1 MRRLFCAL
9 GATWLLTSPLTAQDG
24 HPDVYGIELIPTPDL
39 RDARGT
45 VRLRWAPSP
54 FGISLSP
61 EGHNRFVL
69 DFHLEGLPD
78 PRTLGDYTTYVAW
91 VTVPVLSPM
100 ARLGEVGNGDSG
112 PLGPVELNQFLV
124 LVSAE
129 ANAGVATRN
138 GRLVLRGLSP
148 SSRIQPDNHLMIPA
162 GDSREGGSA
171 PMDHA
176 HSGRGL
182 DEQGWPHPPMNPLIA
197 MIPGL
202 EDLRPSATPY
212 LPRPAADASVPL
224 ARPREMLTLADGDVL
239 ELVAGLVRRTIRGE
253 SYVMYG
259 FNGQY
264 PGPLIQ
270 VDQNSTITVRFVNET
285 DHHTAVHWHGVRLE
299 NRYDGV
305 PGVTQEPV
313 LPGGSFEYRVFFRD
327 AGIYWYHPHHREDIQ
342 QDLGL
347 YGNMLVRAPDPDFF
361 NEVHREEVLMLDDLL
376 LGGHGLFPYGQERAT
391 HALMGRFG
399 NVMLVNGEPE
409 YRLKVKR
416 GEVVRFFLTNVA
428 NTRTFHLSFGGA
440 RIKVVGSD
448 LSKLEREEWAESVV
462 IGPAERYIVE
472 VLFDEAGVRALENR
486 LQILDHTFGGFF
498 AESTKLGEIEVAEE
512 DAPALPRPFETL
524 REHEDVR
531 KDIAPYR
538 SSFSRAVDR
547 ELRLTLE
554 TAGLP
559 SKLLRRM
566 RADSVYFSP
575 VEWAETMPEMNFPTT
590 GGEGG
595 TVGEVRWTLRDPAT
609 GKENLDIDWRFTQ
622 GDLVKLRLVNDRDAL
637 HAMQH
642 PFHIHGQR
650 FLVLSR
656 NGSPNRNLVW
666 KDTLLV
672 ATGETVDILL
682 ELSNPGRWMAHCHI
696 AEHLETGMKLVFTVD
711 TQEEKP

>member
-1 MRRLFCAL
+1 MRRLLCTL
-9 GATWLLTSPLTAQDG
+9 GATWFLTPPLAAQDG
-24 HPDVYGIELIPTPDL
+24 HPDIYSIELAPTPDL
-39 RDARGT
+39 RGARGT

-54 FGISLSP
+54 FGISVSP
-61 EGHNRFVL
+61 EGHHRFDL

-78 PRTLGDYTTYVAW
+78 PRTLGDYSTYVAW
-91 VTVPVLSPM
+91 VTTPVLSPM
-100 ARLGEVGNGDSG
+100 TKLGEVGNGDSG
-112 PLGPVELNQFLV
+112 PLGPVELNQFFV

-129 ANAGVATRN
+129 RDAGVATRE
-138 GRLVLRGLSP
+138 GRLVLRGVSP

-162 GDSREGGSA
+162 GASPKGASGS
-171 PMDHA
+171 MDHA
-176 HSGRGL
+176 HHGP
-182 DEQGWPHPPMNPLIA
+182 DAGWPHPPMNPLIA

-202 EDLRPSATPY
+202 EDLRPNATPY
-212 LPRPAADASVPL
+212 LPQPAPDASVPL
-224 ARPREMLTLADGDVL
+224 ARPHEMLSLRDGDVL

-270 VDQNSTITVRFVNET
+270 VDQSSTITVRFVNET
-285 DHHTAVHWHGVRLE
+285 DHPTAVHWHGVRLE

-376 LGGHGLFPYGQERAT
+376 LGGQGLFPYGQERAT

-409 YRLKVKR
+409 YRLAVKR
-416 GEVVRFFLTNVA
+416 FEVVRFFLTNVA

-440 RIKVVGSD
+440 RLKVVGSD
-448 LSKLEREEWAESVV
+448 LGKFEREEWAESLV

-472 VLFDEAGVRALENR
+472 ARFDSPGAHSLENR
-486 LQILDHTFGGFF
+486 LQVLDHTFGGFF
-498 AESTKLGEIEVAEE
+498 PETTKLGEISVAREE
-512 DAPALPRPFETL
+512 APPLPHPFDAL

-531 KDIAPYR
+531 RDIAPYR
-538 SSFSRAVDR
+538 SSFGRAVDR
-547 ELRLTLE
+547 ELWLTLE
-554 TAGLP
+554 TEGLP
-559 SKLLRRM
+559 AKLVRRM
-566 RADSVYFSP
+566 RADSVYFNP
-575 VEWAETMPEMNFPTT
+575 VEWTETMPEMNFPTT
-590 GGEGG
+590 GGPH
-595 TVGEVRWTLRDPAT
+595 GEVRWTLRDATT
-609 GKENLDIDWRFTQ
+609 GKENLDIDWKFSL
-622 GDLVKLRLVNDRDAL
+622 GEVVKLRLVNDRDAL

-656 NGSPNRNLVW
+656 NGAPNRNLVW

>member
-1 MRRLFCAL
+1 MRQLFCAL
-9 GATWLLTSPLTAQDG
+9 GASWLLASPVASQDG
-24 HPDVYGIELIPTPDL
+24 HPDIYSIELDPTPDL

-45 VRLRWAPSP
+45 VLLRWAPSP
-54 FGISLSP
+54 FGISMSP
-61 EGHNRFVL
+61 EGNHRFEL
-69 DFHLEGLPD
+69 DFRIEGLPE
-78 PRTLGDYTTYVAW
+78 PRTLGDYSTYVAW
-91 VTVPVLSPM
+91 VTTPVLNPM
-100 ARLGEVGNGDSG
+100 AKLGEVGNGASG
-112 PLGPVELNQFLV
+112 PLGPVDLNQFLV

-129 ANAGVATRN
+129 RDSNVATRE

-162 GDSREGGSA
+162 GASPPGS
-171 PMDHA
+171 MDHA
-176 HSGRGL
+176 HHAPDG
-182 DEQGWPHPPMNPLIA
+182 EWPHPPMNPLIA

-202 EDLRPSATPY
+202 EDLRPNAKPY
-212 LPRPAADASVPL
+212 LPRPAAEASVPL
-224 ARPREMLTLADGDVL
+224 ARPREMLSLRDGDVL
-239 ELVAGLVRRTIRGE
+239 ELVAGLVRRTLRGA

-270 VDQNSTITVRFVNET
+270 VDQNSTITVRFVNQT

-305 PGVTQEPV
+305 PGVTQDPV
-313 LPGGSFEYRVFFRD
+313 LPGGSFEYKIFFRD

-376 LGGHGLFPYGQERAT
+376 LGGHGLFPYGEESAT

-409 YRLKVKR
+409 YRLEVKR

-472 VLFDEAGVRALENR
+472 VRFDEAGVKALENR
-486 LQILDHTFGGFF
+486 LQVLDHTFGGFF
-498 AESTKLGEIEVAEE
+498 PESTKLGEIEVAAE
-512 DAPALPRPFETL
+512 DAPRLSRPFKEL

-531 KDIAPYR
+531 ADIAPYR
-538 SSFSRAVDR
+538 SSFSRAVDH
-547 ELRLTLE
+547 ELWLTLE
-554 TAGLP
+554 TEGLP
-559 SKLLRRM
+559 AKLVRRM
-566 RADSVYFSP
+566 RADGVYFNP
-575 VEWAETMPEMNFPTT
+575 VEWTETMPEMNFPTT
-590 GGEGG
+590 GGE
-595 TVGEVRWTLRDPAT
+595 VKWTLRDAAT
-609 GKENLDIDWRFTQ
+609 GKENLDIDWKFTL
-622 GDLVKLRLVNDRDAL
+622 GDVVKLRLVNDRDAL

-672 ATGETVDILL
+672 ATGETVDLLL

-711 TQEEKP
+711 TQEERH

>member
-1 MRRLFCAL
+1 MGRLLCAL
-9 GATWLLTSPLTAQDG
+9 SATWVLALPLSAQDG
-24 HPDVYGIELIPTPDL
+24 HPDIFSIELAPTPDL
-39 RDARGT
+39 REARGT
-45 VRLRWAPSP
+45 VRLLWAPSP
-54 FGISLSP
+54 FGVSVAPS
-61 EGHNRFVL
+61 GHLRFEL
-69 DFHLEGLPD
+69 GFHIEGLPD
-78 PRTLGDYTTYVAW
+78 PRTLGDYSTYVAW
-91 VTVPVLSPM
+91 VTTPVLSPM
-100 ARLGEVGNGDSG
+100 AKLGEVRNGQSG

-129 ANAGVATRN
+129 ANANVATRE
-138 GRLVLRGLSP
+138 GRLVLRGASP

-162 GDSREGGSA
+162 GASTTEAMNHVHHVPDGPDGNDA
-171 PMDHA
+171 
-176 HSGRGL
+176 
-182 DEQGWPHPPMNPLIA
+182 GWPHPPMNPLIA

-202 EDLRPSATPY
+202 EDLRPNVMPY
-212 LPRPAADASVPL
+212 LPKPAPDESVPV
-224 ARPREMLTLADGDVL
+224 AKPREMLALRDGALL

-259 FNGQY
+259 FNRQY

-270 VDQNSTITVRFVNET
+270 VEQNSTITVRFVNET
-285 DHHTAVHWHGVRLE
+285 EHQTAVHWHGVRLD

-313 LPGGSFEYRVFFRD
+313 LPGESFEYRVFFRD
-327 AGIYWYHPHHREDIQ
+327 AGIYWYHPHHREVIQ

-347 YGNMLVRAPDPDFF
+347 YGNMLVRAPDPGFF

-376 LGGHGLFPYGQERAT
+376 VGGQGLFPYGEASAT

-399 NVMLVNGEPE
+399 NVMLVNGEPD
-409 YRLKVKR
+409 YRLAVKR

-428 NTRTFHLSFGGA
+428 NTRTFHISFGAA

-448 LSKLEREEWAESVV
+448 LGKFEREEWTESLL

-472 VLFDEAGVRALENR
+472 VRFDEPGAQALENR
-486 LQILDHTFGGFF
+486 VQVLDHTFGGFF
-498 AESTKLGEIEVAEE
+498 PETTKLGEISVAPEQ
-512 DAPALPRPFETL
+512 APALARPFDAL

-531 KDIAPYR
+531 EDLAPYR
-538 SSFSRAVDR
+538 SSFARAVDH
-547 ELRLTLE
+547 ELWLTLE
-554 TAGLP
+554 TEGLNAM
-559 SKLLRRM
+559 LVRRM
-566 RADSVYFSP
+566 RVDRVYFNP
-575 VEWAETMPEMNFPTT
+575 VEWTETMPEMNFPTT
-590 GGEGG
+590 GGE
-595 TVGEVRWTLRDPAT
+595 VRWTLRDAAT
-609 GKENLDIDWRFTQ
+609 GKENLDIDWQFSL
-622 GDLVKLRLVNDRDAL
+622 GDVVKLRLVNDRDAL

-656 NGSPNRNLVW
+656 NGTPNRNLVW

-672 ATGETVDILL
+672 AAGETVDILL